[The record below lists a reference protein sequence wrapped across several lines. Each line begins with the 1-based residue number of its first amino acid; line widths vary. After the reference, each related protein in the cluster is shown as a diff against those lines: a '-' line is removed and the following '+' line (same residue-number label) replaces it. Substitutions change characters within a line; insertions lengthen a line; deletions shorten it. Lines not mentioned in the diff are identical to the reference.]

1 MLVLTR
7 KPNEKIVFPGIDARV
22 QVVEIKSG
30 SVRLGIEAPEHVR
43 VFREELLTASAAA
56 QERPARSRQRE
67 WSHALRNRLNGATVG
82 LALARR
88 QLLAGQGEAA
98 NDTLDRVREEI
109 AGLDS
114 ALTTRDRPQAVAPRR
129 APSALLV
136 EDDRNECQLLAG
148 LLRISGFEVSTAED
162 GHEALD
168 HLARSGPLDLMLL
181 DMMLPRCD
189 GATTVRMVRRD
200 ERFDRM
206 RIFGVTGH
214 PPESFDLAFGAGG
227 VDGWFRKPLS
237 PESLLAELQ
246 AVAGMTEALAV

>member
-7 KPNEKIVFPGIDARV
+7 KTNEKIVFPGIDARV

-30 SVRLGIEAPEHVR
+30 CVRLGIEAPEHVR
-43 VFREELLTASAAA
+43 VFREELLAATTAAPGAAD
-56 QERPARSRQRE
+56 ARRRE
-67 WSHALRNRLNGATVG
+67 WSHTLRNRLNGATVG

-88 QLLAGQGEAA
+88 QLLAGQGAA
-98 NDTLDRVREEI
+98 AHETLDLVHEEI
-109 AGLDS
+109 AGLNT
-114 ALTTRDRPQAVAPRR
+114 ALKTGDGPKAPAARR
-129 APSALLV
+129 SPSALLV

-148 LLRISGFEVSTAED
+148 LLRISGFDVVTAED

-168 HLARSGPLDLMLL
+168 LLSRSGPLDLMLL

-189 GATTVRMVRRD
+189 GATTVRMVRGD
-200 ERFDRM
+200 ERFDHM

-214 PPESFDLAFGAGG
+214 PPESFDLTCGAGG

-237 PESLLAELQ
+237 PENLLAELQ